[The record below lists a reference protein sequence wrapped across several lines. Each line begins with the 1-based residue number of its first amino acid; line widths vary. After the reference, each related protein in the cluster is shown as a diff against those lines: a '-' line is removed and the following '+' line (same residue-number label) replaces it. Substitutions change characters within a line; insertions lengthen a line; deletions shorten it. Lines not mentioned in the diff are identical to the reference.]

1 MLILRGM
8 TEESLMK
15 LADAVHDIE
24 RRWLKKRSDGF
35 EFIGVSDSGE
45 NLRLVFGKDS
55 EKCEYIPLSE
65 LKDAFLAE

>member
-8 TEESLMK
+8 TEASLMK

-24 RRWLKKRSDGF
+24 SRWSKKRSAGF
-35 EFIGVSDSGE
+35 EFIGISDSGG